1 MLDRHNFTIQ
11 ISKEWRKSYVKQ
23 KWLFPS
29 TTSHEICTIYPKR
42 KRYFKAFPR
51 KTDVRDAAL
60 GPACVE
66 ICHSG
71 DRLILNHL
79 SNSAGLILALSYLF
93 VRLLWW
99 VVTCI
104 MVVCSLIHWWR
115 EEASSLN
122 CSNFFCASAS
132 KRGWPGGGSGMK
144 IWILRNVGDSFT
156 WEHVIQ
162 LGDIRN
168 DRLLVRF
175 GGIDI

>member
-1 MLDRHNFTIQ
+1 MSRF
-11 ISKEWRKSYVKQ
+11 VKA
-23 KWLFPS
+23 P
-29 TTSHEICTIYPKR
+29 
-42 KRYFKAFPR
+42 
-51 KTDVRDAAL
+51 AAA
-60 GPACVE
+60 P
-66 ICHSG
+66 
-71 DRLILNHL
+71 RLILNHL
-79 SNSAGLILALSYLF
+79 SYSAQLMLALSYLF
-93 VRLLWW
+93 ARMMGF
-99 VVTCI
+99 TCI

-132 KRGWPGGGSGMK
+132 KRGWPGGGSEEMK
-144 IWILRNVGDSFT
+144 RVIIRILRNVDDSFT

>member
-1 MLDRHNFTIQ
+1 MVK
-11 ISKEWRKSYVKQ
+11 SKSKH
-23 KWLFPS
+23 FPKI
-29 TTSHEICTIYPKR
+29 E
-42 KRYFKAFPR
+42 
-51 KTDVRDAAL
+51 TDVRDVAL
-60 GPACVE
+60 EPDCVE
-66 ICHSG
+66 ICQTDVSRG
-71 DRLILNHL
+71 RIIVNHL
-79 SNSAGLILALSYLF
+79 SNSARLILALLGMM
-93 VRLLWW
+93 
-99 VVTCI
+99 VTCI

>member
-1 MLDRHNFTIQ
+1 MLRFVT
-11 ISKEWRKSYVKQ
+11 
-23 KWLFPS
+23 
-29 TTSHEICTIYPKR
+29 
-42 KRYFKAFPR
+42 
-51 KTDVRDAAL
+51 AAL
-60 GPACVE
+60 GPTHSQPFVILSPAYACTQ
-66 ICHSG
+66 
-71 DRLILNHL
+71 L
-79 SNSAGLILALSYLF
+79 SVCADEMGF
-93 VRLLWW
+93 
-99 VVTCI
+99 TCI
-104 MVVCSLIHWWR
+104 MVVCSLIQWWR